1 MSKSKKHLAYNIF
14 IVLLAVIL
22 SGCTVTDHPRARL
35 GSYAGSFASFTDANS
50 LGHHN
55 FRCFL
60 GEHNGVAYTAR
71 GGHIDIAHLRIAADN
86 VYYLNKK
93 VSHHLQSG
101 DTDFT
106 YGLFTDTSV
115 FAVHIDYPPD
125 FKSLSKN
132 ERQRIIDE
140 VSLEMAQYFTWQMV
154 SWHEVL
160 TWFGMTFY
168 GFPQFNSAFS
178 WEDNYSNLLGVI
190 LGAQA
195 IRHPCGN
202 FNDAMTMGLKDELVK
217 LGVQPASIARQSS
230 EKMRGKWYT
239 DGMSV
244 KVFMRNMDLGLDDGF
259 VSPVL
264 VPDICPEAQPLP
276 YRIPKLESVA
286 RCGFNV
292 DLYIKCSGSAGR
304 RCLDIIYPDGQ
315 DGRVNPSVHLPLI
328 MQVAMRQ
335 AVQKGF
341 AVVPKTQES
350 EFEQL
355 ASDPKLNKNKRT
367 IAERRVP

>member
-1 MSKSKKHLAYNIF
+1 MTKTKERFGYSVFMILA
-14 IVLLAVIL
+14 LIL

-55 FRCFL
+55 FGCFL
-60 GEHNGVAYTAR
+60 GEHNGIAYTAR

-86 VYYLNKK
+86 VYYLNNK
-93 VSHHLQSG
+93 VSHHLRSG

-106 YGLFTDTSV
+106 YSLFTDSST
-115 FAVHIDYPPD
+115 FAVHVDYPPN
-125 FKSLSKN
+125 FKTLGES
-132 ERQRIIDE
+132 ERQRIIDD
-140 VSLEMAQYFTWQMV
+140 VSLELAQYFTWQMV

-178 WEDNYSNLLGVI
+178 WEDNYSNLLGVT
-190 LGAQA
+190 LGAKA

-202 FNDAMTMGLKDELVK
+202 YNNAMTVCLKDELIK
-217 LGVQPASIARQSS
+217 LGVQPASIAQESS

-244 KVFMRNMDLGLDDGF
+244 NVFMRNMDLGLDDGY

-264 VPDICPEAQPLP
+264 VPDICPGAVPLP
-276 YRIPKLESVA
+276 YQVPRLDTVA
-286 RCGFNV
+286 QHGLRVALAITCH
-292 DLYIKCSGSAGR
+292 GSAGR
-304 RCLDIIYPDGQ
+304 HCLGLIYPDGQ
-315 DGRVNPSVHLPLI
+315 DGRINPAIHLGLI
-328 MQVAMRQ
+328 MQVARNE
-335 AVQKGF
+335 ALARGF
-341 AVVPKTQES
+341 AVVPETQK
-350 EFEQL
+350 F
-355 ASDPKLNKNKRT
+355 ASVPFLPNRQPVENPQRT
-367 IAERRVP
+367 SAAAR

>member
-1 MSKSKKHLAYNIF
+1 MSKTKERLGYNVF
-14 IVLLAVIL
+14 IILLAATL
-22 SGCTVTDHPRARL
+22 SGCTVTNHPRARL
-35 GSYAGSFASFTDANS
+35 GSYAGSFASFTDGNS

-55 FRCFL
+55 FSCFL
-60 GEHNGVAYTAR
+60 GEHNGIAYTAR

-86 VYYLNKK
+86 VYYLYNK

-106 YGLFTDTSV
+106 YKLNTDTSV
-115 FAVHIDYPPD
+115 FAVHIAYPPN
-125 FKSLSKN
+125 FKSLCES
-132 ERQRIIDE
+132 ERQKIIDE
-140 VSLEMAQYFTWQMV
+140 VSLELAQYFTWQMV

-190 LGAQA
+190 LGARA

-202 FNDAMTMGLKDELVK
+202 FNDAMTICLKNELRK
-217 LGVQPASIARQSS
+217 LGVQPASIAKESS

-239 DGMSV
+239 DGWSV
-244 KVFMRNMDLGLDDGF
+244 KVFMRNMDLGLDDGY

-264 VPDICPEAQPLP
+264 VPDICPEAEPLP
-276 YRIPKLESVA
+276 YQVPQLESVA
-286 RCGFNV
+286 KHHFDV
-292 DLYIKCSGSAGR
+292 DLEVTCRGAAGR

-315 DGRVNPSVHLPLI
+315 DGRVNPAIHLPLI
-328 MQVAMRQ
+328 MYVARHQ
-335 AVQKGF
+335 ALEKGF
-341 AVVPKTQES
+341 AVVPKTQEL
-350 EFEQL
+350 EFKPIV
-355 ASDPKLNKNKRT
+355 SDPKLNKDKR
-367 IAERRVP
+367 IAVFKSNH